1 MTWLQRSLWSW
12 GPFPRH
18 LSTVGVA
25 FPSRKCRLRG
35 TYSLAKPLSL
45 RHTEQPPTALPS
57 SNFPCTPLSST
68 QDQAPVAQTHTR
80 HTARNVSA
88 LERKIFCKQRKKER
102 KTDLKKEKK
111 RKEKTHAKGKKGEGI
126 FFPYSQLW
134 FHRGSWG
141 VHLRRVKCS
150 RTDGTGCSPAAC
162 SLPLLIARRLIAPSL
177 LAVCYDHK
185 RGSRSFVTCQ
195 IRNNSALSVSVFLPL
210 FVCFY

>member
-1 MTWLQRSLWSW
+1 MTWLQGSLWSW

-18 LSTVGVA
+18 LFTVGVA
-25 FPSRKCRLRG
+25 FPSRKCRLLG

-45 RHTEQPPTALPS
+45 RHAEQPPAPLLI
-57 SNFPCTPLSST
+57 FPAHLC
-68 QDQAPVAQTHTR
+68 PVHGTKHQLHR
-80 HTARNVSA
+80 HTHVTQPAMFLLSRETFSA
-88 LERKIFCKQRKKER
+88 SKER
-102 KTDLKKEKK
+102 RTDLKRK
-111 RKEKTHAKGKKGEGI
+111 RKEKTHAKGKKERE
-126 FFPYSQLW
+126 FFFSYSQLW

-185 RGSRSFVTCQ
+185 RGSRSFVTRQ
-195 IRNNSALSVSVFLPL
+195 IRNISALCLSVFLPL